1 LDAPATGTVAEVNV
15 KEGQTVKAGQVLV
28 TLESEVLRSD
38 LQQVE
43 TKLEGQQNR
52 LAQLDVIKNQLM
64 MEIRSSSNR
73 TKPNKWKKW
82 LKWSRR
88 SKT

>member
-1 LDAPATGTVAEVNV
+1 MDAPATGTVAEVNV